1 MKILVLGHK
10 GMLGSD
16 LMLRLGAAHDV
27 TGIDIGDFDIT
38 AGDDC
43 ARVIAECSPEV
54 VINAAAYTNVDGCE
68 ANRERCFAV
77 NAGGVKNVALACRG
91 KGIRIVHFSTD
102 YIFDGRKETPY
113 VESDPPAPL
122 NVYGASKLEGERFLE
137 AFSDHWLL
145 IRTAWLYGQNGKN
158 FVKTILEKSSA
169 VKTLDVVD
177 DQIGAPTYSWDLAAA
192 VRLLIEGGQEGI
204 YHLTNRGR
212 CSWYEFACKILLYAG
227 KTDVTVRPIRSQG
240 LARSAVR
247 PAWSVLSSRK
257 FSEETG
263 KTMRFWQIA
272 LQDYLGLSGLPQI
285 EAGEEMGPFRE

>member
-1 MKILVLGHK
+1 MKILILGHK

-16 LMLRLGAAHDV
+16 LMLRMMVAHDV
-27 TGIDIGDFDIT
+27 TGKDVGDFDIT
-38 AGDDC
+38 MEDDC
-43 ARVIAECSPEV
+43 GRVIAECSPDV

-68 ANRERCFAV
+68 TDRDRCFAV
-77 NAGGVKNVALACRG
+77 NAVGVKNIALACRG

-113 VESDPPAPL
+113 VEEDEPAPL
-122 NVYGASKLEGERFLE
+122 NVYGASKLEGERFLQ
-137 AFSDHWLL
+137 ALSDRWLL
-145 IRTAWLYGQNGKN
+145 IRTAWLYGKNGKN
-158 FVKTILEKSSA
+158 FVKTILEKAAA

-192 VRLLIEGGQEGI
+192 VQLLIEGEHEGLF
-204 YHLTNRGR
+204 HLTNRGR
-212 CSWYEFACKILLYAG
+212 CSWHEFACKILQYAG
-227 KTDVTVRPIRSQG
+227 KNDVNVRPIPSAG
-240 LARSAVR
+240 LARPAVR

-272 LQDYLGLSGLPQI
+272 LQDYLERTGCRG
-285 EAGEEMGPFRE
+285 